1 MSSGKRI
8 SKRSKF
14 WTAKL
19 FSDLHKSTG
28 DRVRKGSRV
37 PLVTHA
43 ARRKIRLQ
51 VQGQLGG
58 IKRGAGHIIK
68 ELGVLG
74 LYKGATACLLRCV

>member
-1 MSSGKRI
+1 MPSGKYILRK
-8 SKRSKF
+8 SKV
-14 WTAKL
+14 WTSKL
-19 FSDLHKSTG
+19 FSDFHKPTG

-37 PLVTHA
+37 SFVTYA
-43 ARRKIRLQ
+43 AHRKIRLQ